1 MAVPYGWHSCATGY
15 GTAMPSVWHCRATG
29 MARLCQP
36 CGKYVRPLFLYMK
49 HPFLLVWLTLIV
61 LCGCTSSGKQKRHV
75 IGLSQCMLDDAW
87 REAMINDMRIEAS
100 NYDDVEIIIKDAQN
114 NNETQIQQIR
124 DLIRQKVDV
133 LIISPYQSEPITAVA
148 EEAYRAGIPTIITD
162 RKVNTDQY
170 TSFVGANNYEIGL
183 AAGNYAAHYLPPNA
197 IILEI
202 WGLTQTSPA
211 QERHKGFVDAL
222 REREDLSFRKIEGQ
236 WLVDTA
242 RMELRR
248 LEHPEQIDFVYA
260 HNDMMAI
267 AAREYFMA
275 WDSIRGRDLRIIG
288 VDAVA
293 GAGLEAVEDGRIN
306 ASFLYPTGGEQVI
319 RTAMRIIQGEPVDKF
334 IPLRTAPVDHQSA
347 RTLLLQADQLQKYKQ
362 RIEAQR
368 SRIDGLSDRFYFLRN
383 SLGVISLL
391 MIGFIALSIY
401 AFYINRKMRQANRK
415 LISLNAE
422 MKEVTAQKLQF
433 FTNVSHEVR
442 TPLTLILAPLDR
454 LIVSLRE
461 SPYASDLGLIQKNA
475 NRLLRVI
482 NQILDFRKVE
492 GKQEKLAVREIDLVP
507 FVGEIKSYFDS
518 MGSVRAISYTF
529 TSSMK
534 QCTLW
539 IDPDLLEKVLVNLLS
554 NAFKFT
560 PEGGSV
566 RIELTEEGDRVFIR
580 VIDTGSGIQ
589 PGNLPH
595 LFDRF
600 YTEDRSMGT
609 GIGLHL
615 VKEYIH
621 MHGGEIHVES
631 EPGQR
636 TTFTVCLRKG
646 KAHFEDSDLMETSVS
661 HQAYEASRLD
671 DSETKEILSKTYPYT
686 ILITEDDDEVRGFL
700 ERELSLHFKIRTAA
714 NGKDALRVLDEEEIS
729 LVVSDVM
736 MPEMNGFELCRTIKS
751 QLPFSHIPV
760 ILLTALT
767 DERQRIFGI
776 TGGADDYIQ
785 KPFHTDYV
793 KIKII
798 HLLQER
804 QKLRERL
811 LEKLRDNKLLLSEPE
826 KVESI
831 DDAFLRKFAEQI
843 EAVYA
848 DPEYNVEKLSETLG
862 LSRGHLHRK
871 IKELTGTAPV
881 EFLRTYRLNKATQ
894 LLRQNA
900 YTVSEVAYRTGFSS
914 PAYFSKC
921 FKAVYGVTPTEY
933 Q

>member
-1 MAVPYGWHSCATGY
+1 
-15 GTAMPSVWHCRATG
+15 
-29 MARLCQP
+29 
-36 CGKYVRPLFLYMK
+36 MK

-61 LCGCTSSGKQKRHV
+61 LCGCTSSGKQKKHV

-87 REAMINDMRIEAS
+87 RQAMINDMRIEAS

-183 AAGNYAAHYLPPNA
+183 AAGNYAANYLPPNA

-242 RMELRR
+242 RMELRK

-275 WDSIRGRDLRIIG
+275 WDSIRGRELRIIG

-306 ASFLYPTGGEQVI
+306 ASFLYPTGEEQVI

-347 RTLLLQADQLQKYKQ
+347 RTLLLQADQLQKYRQ

-454 LIVSLRE
+454 LIISLRE

-518 MGSVRAISYTF
+518 MASVRAIAYTF
-529 TSSMK
+529 TSSIK

-539 IDPDLLEKVLVNLLS
+539 IDPDLLEKVFVNLLS

-566 RIELTEEGDRVFIR
+566 RIELTEEEDRVFIQ

-621 MHGGEIHVES
+621 MHGGEIRVES

-671 DSETKEILSKTYPYT
+671 DSETHKMLSKTYPYT
-686 ILITEDDDEVRGFL
+686 ILITEDDDEVRCFL
-700 ERELSLHFKIRTAA
+700 ERELSPHFKTRTAA
-714 NGKDALRVLDEEEIS
+714 NGKDALRVLEEEEIS

-736 MPEMNGFELCRTIKS
+736 MPEMNGFELCRMIKS

-804 QKLRERL
+804 RKLRERL

-871 IKELTGTAPV
+871 IKELTGTSPV

>member
-1 MAVPYGWHSCATGY
+1 
-15 GTAMPSVWHCRATG
+15 
-29 MARLCQP
+29 
-36 CGKYVRPLFLYMK
+36 MK

-461 SPYASDLGLIQKNA
+461 SPYASDLRLIQKNA

-518 MGSVRAISYTF
+518 MASVRAISYTF
-529 TSSMK
+529 TSSIK

-539 IDPDLLEKVLVNLLS
+539 IDPDLLERVFFNLLS

-566 RIELTEEGDRVFIR
+566 RIELTEEGDRVFIQ

-589 PGNLPH
+589 PANLPH

-621 MHGGEIHVES
+621 MHGGEIRVES

-646 KAHFEDSDLMETSVS
+646 KAHFEDSDLMETPVS

-671 DSETKEILSKTYPYT
+671 DSETKEMLSKTYPYT

-714 NGKDALRVLDEEEIS
+714 NGKDALRVLEEEEIS

-831 DDAFLRKFAEQI
+831 DDTFLRKFAEQI

>member
-1 MAVPYGWHSCATGY
+1 
-15 GTAMPSVWHCRATG
+15 
-29 MARLCQP
+29 
-36 CGKYVRPLFLYMK
+36 MK

-75 IGLSQCMLDDAW
+75 IGVSQCMLDDAW

-242 RMELRR
+242 RMELRK

-334 IPLRTAPVDHQSA
+334 IPLRTAPVDYQSA

-518 MGSVRAISYTF
+518 MASVRAISYTF
-529 TSSMK
+529 TSSIK

-539 IDPDLLEKVLVNLLS
+539 IDPDLLEKVFFNLLS

-566 RIELTEEGDRVFIR
+566 RIELTEEGDRVFIQ
-580 VIDTGSGIQ
+580 VIDTGSGIR
-589 PGNLPH
+589 PANLPH

-621 MHGGEIHVES
+621 MHGGEIRVES

-671 DSETKEILSKTYPYT
+671 DSETKEMLSKTYPYT

-700 ERELSLHFKIRTAA
+700 ERELSLHFKIRTDA
-714 NGKDALRVLDEEEIS
+714 NGKEALRVLEEEEIS

>member
-1 MAVPYGWHSCATGY
+1 
-15 GTAMPSVWHCRATG
+15 
-29 MARLCQP
+29 
-36 CGKYVRPLFLYMK
+36 
-49 HPFLLVWLTLIV
+49 
-61 LCGCTSSGKQKRHV
+61 
-75 IGLSQCMLDDAW
+75 MLDDAW
-87 REAMINDMRIEAS
+87 RQAMINDMRIEAS
-100 NYDDVEIIIKDAQN
+100 NYDDVEIVIKDAQN

-133 LIISPYQSEPITAVA
+133 LIISPYQSEPIAAVA

-183 AAGNYAAHYLPPNA
+183 AAGNYAAHYLPPDA

-242 RMELRR
+242 RMELRK
-248 LEHPEQIDFVYA
+248 LEHPGQIDFVYA

-275 WDSIRGRDLRIIG
+275 WDSVKGRDLRIIG

-306 ASFLYPTGGEQVI
+306 ASFLYPTGGEQVV

-347 RTLLLQADQLQKYKQ
+347 RTLLLQADQLQHYKQ

-368 SRIDGLSDRFYFLRN
+368 SRIDGLSGRFYFLRN

-518 MGSVRAISYTF
+518 MASVRAISYTC
-529 TSSMK
+529 TSSIK

-539 IDPDLLEKVLVNLLS
+539 IDPDLLERVFFNLLS

-566 RIELTEEGDRVFIR
+566 RIELTEEGGRVFIR
-580 VIDTGSGIQ
+580 VIDTGSGIR
-589 PGNLPH
+589 PANLPH

-621 MHGGEIHVES
+621 MHGGEIRVES

-646 KAHFEDSDLMETSVS
+646 KAHFEDSDLMETPVS

-671 DSETKEILSKTYPYT
+671 DSETKEMLSKTYPYT
-686 ILITEDDDEVRGFL
+686 ILITEDDDEVCGFL

-714 NGKDALRVLDEEEIS
+714 NGKDALRVLEEEEIS

-804 QKLRERL
+804 RKLRERL

-881 EFLRTYRLNKATQ
+881 EFLRSYRLNKATQ

>member
-1 MAVPYGWHSCATGY
+1 
-15 GTAMPSVWHCRATG
+15 
-29 MARLCQP
+29 
-36 CGKYVRPLFLYMK
+36 MK

-61 LCGCTSSGKQKRHV
+61 LCGCTSSGKQKKHV

-87 REAMINDMRIEAS
+87 RQAMINDMRIEAS

-183 AAGNYAAHYLPPNA
+183 AAGNYAANYLPPNA

-242 RMELRR
+242 RMELQK

-275 WDSIRGRDLRIIG
+275 WDSIRGRELRIIG

-347 RTLLLQADQLQKYKQ
+347 RTLLLQADQLQKYRQ

-454 LIVSLRE
+454 LIISLRE

-518 MGSVRAISYTF
+518 MASVRAIAYTF
-529 TSSMK
+529 TSSIK

-539 IDPDLLEKVLVNLLS
+539 IDPDLLEKVFVNLLS

-566 RIELTEEGDRVFIR
+566 RIELTEEEDRVFIQ

-600 YTEDRSMGT
+600 YTEDRSMGP

-621 MHGGEIHVES
+621 MHGGEIRVES

-671 DSETKEILSKTYPYT
+671 DSETHKMLSKTYPYT
-686 ILITEDDDEVRGFL
+686 ILITEDDDEVRCFL
-700 ERELSLHFKIRTAA
+700 ERELSPHFKTRTAA
-714 NGKDALRVLDEEEIS
+714 NGKDALRVLEEEEIS

-736 MPEMNGFELCRTIKS
+736 MPEMNGFELCRMIKS

>member
-1 MAVPYGWHSCATGY
+1 
-15 GTAMPSVWHCRATG
+15 
-29 MARLCQP
+29 
-36 CGKYVRPLFLYMK
+36 MK

-242 RMELRR
+242 RMELRK

-293 GAGLEAVEDGRIN
+293 GAGLEAVEDRRIN

-442 TPLTLILAPLDR
+442 TPLSLILAPLDR

-461 SPYASDLGLIQKNA
+461 SPYASDLRLIQKNA

-518 MGSVRAISYTF
+518 MASVRAISYTF
-529 TSSMK
+529 TSSIK

-539 IDPDLLEKVLVNLLS
+539 IDPDLLEGGFFNLLS

-566 RIELTEEGDRVFIR
+566 RIELTEEGDRVFIQ
-580 VIDTGSGIQ
+580 VIDTGSGIR
-589 PGNLPH
+589 PANLPH

-686 ILITEDDDEVRGFL
+686 ILITEDDDEVRCFL

-714 NGKDALRVLDEEEIS
+714 NGKDALRVLEEEEIS

>member
-1 MAVPYGWHSCATGY
+1 
-15 GTAMPSVWHCRATG
+15 
-29 MARLCQP
+29 
-36 CGKYVRPLFLYMK
+36 MK

-242 RMELRR
+242 RMELRK

-334 IPLRTAPVDHQSA
+334 IPLRTAPVDYQSA

-518 MGSVRAISYTF
+518 MASVRAISYTF
-529 TSSMK
+529 TSSIK

-539 IDPDLLEKVLVNLLS
+539 IDPDLLEKVFFNLLS

-589 PGNLPH
+589 PANLPH

-621 MHGGEIHVES
+621 MHGGEIRVES

-671 DSETKEILSKTYPYT
+671 DSETKEMLSKTYPYT

-714 NGKDALRVLDEEEIS
+714 NGKEALRVLEEEEIS

>member
-1 MAVPYGWHSCATGY
+1 
-15 GTAMPSVWHCRATG
+15 MPSVWHCRATG

-100 NYDDVEIIIKDAQN
+100 NYDDMEIIIKDAQN

-242 RMELRR
+242 RMELRK

-442 TPLTLILAPLDR
+442 TPLSLILAPLDR

-461 SPYASDLGLIQKNA
+461 SPYASDLRLIQKNA

-518 MGSVRAISYTF
+518 MASVRAISYTF
-529 TSSMK
+529 TSSIK

-539 IDPDLLEKVLVNLLS
+539 IDPDLLERVFFNLLS

-566 RIELTEEGDRVFIR
+566 RIELTEEGDRVFIQ
-580 VIDTGSGIQ
+580 VIDTGSGIR
-589 PGNLPH
+589 PANLPH

-714 NGKDALRVLDEEEIS
+714 NGKDALRVLEEEEIS

-751 QLPFSHIPV
+751 QLLFSHIPV

>member
-1 MAVPYGWHSCATGY
+1 MALRKPISYQWRLFIPLVAMLWFIIIALALFQYEREKTYRTQRVNDELRLINSRIIASYDQDIDLAPFMNFIAKYYENSVLNGIRVSIYDERGELLYCVGTPIPRYTSENLPPELADATEKGAGTAFRRSDENDKDNPYYYFGARTSSDGKIYVH
-15 GTAMPSVWHCRATG
+15 TAMPYTLSLTQS
-29 MARLCQP
+29 MAVDESL
-36 CGKYVRPLFLYMK
+36 
-49 HPFLLVWLTLIV
+49 W
-61 LCGCTSSGKQKRHV
+61 
-75 IGLSQCMLDDAW
+75 
-87 REAMINDMRIEAS
+87 
-100 NYDDVEIIIKDAQN
+100 IIIIA
-114 NNETQIQQIR
+114 
-124 DLIRQKVDV
+124 
-133 LIISPYQSEPITAVA
+133 
-148 EEAYRAGIPTIITD
+148 
-162 RKVNTDQY
+162 
-170 TSFVGANNYEIGL
+170 L
-183 AAGNYAAHYLPPNA
+183 AAIVSVIAYFTTRYLGKN
-197 IILEI
+197 
-202 WGLTQTSPA
+202 
-211 QERHKGFVDAL
+211 
-222 REREDLSFRKIEGQ
+222 
-236 WLVDTA
+236 
-242 RMELRR
+242 
-248 LEHPEQIDFVYA
+248 
-260 HNDMMAI
+260 
-267 AAREYFMA
+267 
-275 WDSIRGRDLRIIG
+275 
-288 VDAVA
+288 
-293 GAGLEAVEDGRIN
+293 
-306 ASFLYPTGGEQVI
+306 
-319 RTAMRIIQGEPVDKF
+319 
-334 IPLRTAPVDHQSA
+334 
-347 RTLLLQADQLQKYKQ
+347 
-362 RIEAQR
+362 
-368 SRIDGLSDRFYFLRN
+368 
-383 SLGVISLL
+383 ISLL
-391 MIGFIALSIY
+391 HDF
-401 AFYINRKMRQANRK
+401 ANRAASDK
-415 LISLNAE
+415 DFNIDDDFPHDELGDISRQIISLYREKMEANERSEREHRIAIKATEEKISVTKQLTNNINHELKTPVGVIKGYLDTIADHPE
-422 MKEVTAQKLQF
+422 MDEASRTRFIGKAQE
-433 FTNVSHEVR
+433 HME
-442 TPLTLILAPLDR
+442 R
-454 LIVSLRE
+454 LCNMLN
-461 SPYASDLGLIQKNA
+461 DLSTIT
-475 NRLLRVI
+475 RL
-482 NQILDFRKVE
+482 E
-492 GKQEKLAVREIDLVP
+492 
-507 FVGEIKSYFDS
+507 
-518 MGSVRAISYTF
+518 
-529 TSSMK
+529 
-534 QCTLW
+534 
-539 IDPDLLEKVLVNLLS
+539 
-554 NAFKFT
+554 
-560 PEGGSV
+560 EGGSGV
-566 RIELTEEGDRVFIR
+566 MRERVDFHELVFNVAAELKNINLTNGIKFTFDIPLDCYVVGNYNLLYGMLINLIRNADFHSHGTDCGIKIVKQNSREYVFSFYDNGNGVEEEH
-580 VIDTGSGIQ
+580 
-589 PGNLPH
+589 LPH

-621 MHGGEIHVES
+621 MHGGEIRVES

-686 ILITEDDDEVRGFL
+686 ILITEDDDEVRCFL

-714 NGKDALRVLDEEEIS
+714 NGKDALRVLEEEEIS

-831 DDAFLRKFAEQI
+831 DDTFLRKFAEQI

>member
-1 MAVPYGWHSCATGY
+1 
-15 GTAMPSVWHCRATG
+15 
-29 MARLCQP
+29 
-36 CGKYVRPLFLYMK
+36 MK

-61 LCGCTSSGKQKRHV
+61 LCGYTSSGKQKKHV

-87 REAMINDMRIEAS
+87 RQAMINDMRIEAS

-183 AAGNYAAHYLPPNA
+183 AAGNYAANYLPPNA

-242 RMELRR
+242 RMELRK

-275 WDSIRGRDLRIIG
+275 WDSIRGRELRIIG

-347 RTLLLQADQLQKYKQ
+347 RTLLLQADQLQKYRQ

-454 LIVSLRE
+454 LIISLRE

-518 MGSVRAISYTF
+518 MASVRAIAYTF
-529 TSSMK
+529 TSSIK

-539 IDPDLLEKVLVNLLS
+539 IDPDLLEKVFVNLLS

-566 RIELTEEGDRVFIR
+566 RIELTEEEDRVFIQ

-621 MHGGEIHVES
+621 MHGGEIRVES

-671 DSETKEILSKTYPYT
+671 DSETHKMLSKTYPYT
-686 ILITEDDDEVRGFL
+686 ILITEDDDEVRCFL
-700 ERELSLHFKIRTAA
+700 ERELSPHFKTRTAA
-714 NGKDALRVLDEEEIS
+714 NGKDALRVLEEEEIS

-736 MPEMNGFELCRTIKS
+736 MPEMNGFELCRMIKS

>member
-1 MAVPYGWHSCATGY
+1 
-15 GTAMPSVWHCRATG
+15 
-29 MARLCQP
+29 
-36 CGKYVRPLFLYMK
+36 MK

-242 RMELRR
+242 RMELRK

-461 SPYASDLGLIQKNA
+461 SPYASDLRLIQKNA

-518 MGSVRAISYTF
+518 MASVRAISYTF
-529 TSSMK
+529 TSSIK

-539 IDPDLLEKVLVNLLS
+539 IDPDLLERVFFNLLS

-566 RIELTEEGDRVFIR
+566 RIELTEEGDRVFIQ

-589 PGNLPH
+589 PANLPH

-621 MHGGEIHVES
+621 MHGGEIRVES

-714 NGKDALRVLDEEEIS
+714 NGKDALRVLEEEEIS

>member
-1 MAVPYGWHSCATGY
+1 
-15 GTAMPSVWHCRATG
+15 MPSVWHCRATG

-49 HPFLLVWLTLIV
+49 HHFFLVWLTLIV

-242 RMELRR
+242 RMELRK

-293 GAGLEAVEDGRIN
+293 GAGLEAVEDRRIN

-442 TPLTLILAPLDR
+442 TPLSLILAPLDR

-461 SPYASDLGLIQKNA
+461 SPYASDLRLIQKNA

-518 MGSVRAISYTF
+518 MASVRAISYTF
-529 TSSMK
+529 TSSIK

-539 IDPDLLEKVLVNLLS
+539 IDPDLLERVFFNLLS

-566 RIELTEEGDRVFIR
+566 RIELTEEGDRVFIQ
-580 VIDTGSGIQ
+580 VIDTGSGIR
-589 PGNLPH
+589 PANLPH

-686 ILITEDDDEVRGFL
+686 ILITEDDDEVRCFL

-714 NGKDALRVLDEEEIS
+714 NGKDALRVLEEEEIS

>member
-1 MAVPYGWHSCATGY
+1 
-15 GTAMPSVWHCRATG
+15 
-29 MARLCQP
+29 
-36 CGKYVRPLFLYMK
+36 MK

-242 RMELRR
+242 RMELRK

-288 VDAVA
+288 MDAVA
-293 GAGLEAVEDGRIN
+293 GAGLEAVEDRRIN

-492 GKQEKLAVREIDLVP
+492 GKQEKLAVREIDLVL

-518 MGSVRAISYTF
+518 MASVRAISYTF
-529 TSSMK
+529 TSSIK

-539 IDPDLLEKVLVNLLS
+539 IDPDLLERVFFNLLS

-566 RIELTEEGDRVFIR
+566 RIELTEEGDRVFIQ
-580 VIDTGSGIQ
+580 VIDTGSGIR
-589 PGNLPH
+589 PANLPH

-686 ILITEDDDEVRGFL
+686 ILITEDDDEVRCFL

-714 NGKDALRVLDEEEIS
+714 NGKDALRVLEEEEIS

>member
-1 MAVPYGWHSCATGY
+1 
-15 GTAMPSVWHCRATG
+15 
-29 MARLCQP
+29 
-36 CGKYVRPLFLYMK
+36 MK

-242 RMELRR
+242 RMELRK

-267 AAREYFMA
+267 AAREYFIA

-518 MGSVRAISYTF
+518 MASVRAISYTF
-529 TSSMK
+529 TSSIK

-539 IDPDLLEKVLVNLLS
+539 IDPDLLEKVFFNLLS

-560 PEGGSV
+560 PGGGSV
-566 RIELTEEGDRVFIR
+566 RIELTEEGGRVFIR
-580 VIDTGSGIQ
+580 VIDTGSGIR
-589 PGNLPH
+589 PANLPH

-615 VKEYIH
+615 VKEYID
-621 MHGGEIHVES
+621 MHGGETRVES

-646 KAHFEDSDLMETSVS
+646 KAHFEDSDLMETPVS

-671 DSETKEILSKTYPYT
+671 DSETKEMLSKAYPYT

-700 ERELSLHFKIRTAA
+700 ERELSLHFKIRTVA
-714 NGKDALRVLDEEEIS
+714 NGKDALRVLEEEEIS

-751 QLPFSHIPV
+751 QLPFSHISV

-831 DDAFLRKFAEQI
+831 DDTFLRKFAEQI

>member
-1 MAVPYGWHSCATGY
+1 
-15 GTAMPSVWHCRATG
+15 
-29 MARLCQP
+29 
-36 CGKYVRPLFLYMK
+36 MK

-61 LCGCTSSGKQKRHV
+61 LCGCTSSGKQKKHV

-87 REAMINDMRIEAS
+87 RQAMINDMRIEAS

-242 RMELRR
+242 RMELRK

-267 AAREYFMA
+267 AAREYFIA

-518 MGSVRAISYTF
+518 MASVRVISYTF
-529 TSSMK
+529 TSSIK

-539 IDPDLLEKVLVNLLS
+539 IDPDLLERVFFNLLS

-566 RIELTEEGDRVFIR
+566 RIELTEEGDRVFIQ

-589 PGNLPH
+589 PANLPH

-621 MHGGEIHVES
+621 MHGGEIRVES

-671 DSETKEILSKTYPYT
+671 DSETKEMLSKTYPYT
-686 ILITEDDDEVRGFL
+686 ILITEDDDEVRCFL

-714 NGKDALRVLDEEEIS
+714 NGKDALRVLEEEEIS

>member
-1 MAVPYGWHSCATGY
+1 
-15 GTAMPSVWHCRATG
+15 
-29 MARLCQP
+29 
-36 CGKYVRPLFLYMK
+36 MK

-87 REAMINDMRIEAS
+87 REALINDMRIEAS

-242 RMELRR
+242 RMELRK

-518 MGSVRAISYTF
+518 MASVRAIAYTF
-529 TSSMK
+529 TSSIK

-539 IDPDLLEKVLVNLLS
+539 IDPDLLEKVFVNLLS

-566 RIELTEEGDRVFIR
+566 RIELTEEEDRVFIQ

-621 MHGGEIHVES
+621 MHGGEIRVES

-686 ILITEDDDEVRGFL
+686 ILITEDDDEVRCFL

-714 NGKDALRVLDEEEIS
+714 NGKDALRVLEEEEIS

-831 DDAFLRKFAEQI
+831 DDTFLRKFAEQI

>member
-1 MAVPYGWHSCATGY
+1 
-15 GTAMPSVWHCRATG
+15 
-29 MARLCQP
+29 
-36 CGKYVRPLFLYMK
+36 MK
-49 HPFLLVWLTLIV
+49 QPFLLVWLTLIV

-242 RMELRR
+242 RMELRK

-518 MGSVRAISYTF
+518 MASVRAISYTF
-529 TSSMK
+529 TSSIK

-539 IDPDLLEKVLVNLLS
+539 IDPDLLEKVFFNLLS

-566 RIELTEEGDRVFIR
+566 RIELTEEGGRVFIR
-580 VIDTGSGIQ
+580 VIDTGSGIR
-589 PGNLPH
+589 PANLPH

-615 VKEYIH
+615 VKEYID
-621 MHGGEIHVES
+621 MHGGETRVES

-646 KAHFEDSDLMETSVS
+646 KAHFEDSDLMETPVS

-671 DSETKEILSKTYPYT
+671 DSETKEMLSKTYPYT

-700 ERELSLHFKIRTAA
+700 ERELSLHFKIRTVA
-714 NGKDALRVLDEEEIS
+714 NGKDALRVLEEEEIS

-751 QLPFSHIPV
+751 QLPFSHISV

-831 DDAFLRKFAEQI
+831 DDTFLRKFAEQI

>member
-1 MAVPYGWHSCATGY
+1 MTWQCHPYGTVVPQAWQGC
-15 GTAMPSVWHCRATG
+15 ATG

-242 RMELRR
+242 RMELRK

-267 AAREYFMA
+267 AAREYFIA

-518 MGSVRAISYTF
+518 MASVRAISYTF
-529 TSSMK
+529 TSSIK

-539 IDPDLLEKVLVNLLS
+539 IDPDLLEKVFFNLLS

-560 PEGGSV
+560 PGGGSV
-566 RIELTEEGDRVFIR
+566 RIELTEEGGRVFIR
-580 VIDTGSGIQ
+580 VIDTGSGIR
-589 PGNLPH
+589 PANLPH

-615 VKEYIH
+615 VKEYID
-621 MHGGEIHVES
+621 MHGGETRVES

-646 KAHFEDSDLMETSVS
+646 KAHFEDSDLMETPVS

-671 DSETKEILSKTYPYT
+671 DSETKEMLSKTYPYT

-700 ERELSLHFKIRTAA
+700 ERELSLHFKIRTVA
-714 NGKDALRVLDEEEIS
+714 NGKDALRVLEEEEIS

-831 DDAFLRKFAEQI
+831 DDTFLRKFAEQI

>member
-1 MAVPYGWHSCATGY
+1 MAVP
-15 GTAMPSVWHCRATG
+15 SVWYCRATG

-100 NYDDVEIIIKDAQN
+100 NYDDMEIIIKDAQN

-183 AAGNYAAHYLPPNA
+183 AAGNYAANYLPPNA

-242 RMELRR
+242 RMELRK

-518 MGSVRAISYTF
+518 MASVRAIAYTF
-529 TSSMK
+529 TSSIK

-539 IDPDLLEKVLVNLLS
+539 IDPDLLEKVFVNLLS

-566 RIELTEEGDRVFIR
+566 RIELTEEEDRVFIQ

-621 MHGGEIHVES
+621 MHGGEIRVES

-686 ILITEDDDEVRGFL
+686 ILITEDDDEVRCFL
-700 ERELSLHFKIRTAA
+700 ERELSPHFKTRTAA
-714 NGKDALRVLDEEEIS
+714 NGKDALRVLEEEEIS

-736 MPEMNGFELCRTIKS
+736 MPEMNGFELCRMIKS

>member
-1 MAVPYGWHSCATGY
+1 MAVP
-15 GTAMPSVWHCRATG
+15 SVWYCRATG

-87 REAMINDMRIEAS
+87 RQAMINDMRIEAS

-183 AAGNYAAHYLPPNA
+183 AAGNYAANYLPPNA

-242 RMELRR
+242 RMELRK

-275 WDSIRGRDLRIIG
+275 WDSIRGRELRIIG

-347 RTLLLQADQLQKYKQ
+347 RTLLLQADQLQKYRQ

-454 LIVSLRE
+454 LIISLRE

-518 MGSVRAISYTF
+518 MASVRAIAYTF
-529 TSSMK
+529 TSSIK

-539 IDPDLLEKVLVNLLS
+539 IDPDLLEKVFVNLLS

-566 RIELTEEGDRVFIR
+566 RIELTEEEDRVFIQ

-621 MHGGEIHVES
+621 MHGGEIRVES

-671 DSETKEILSKTYPYT
+671 DSETHKMLSKTYPYT
-686 ILITEDDDEVRGFL
+686 ILITEDDDEVRCFL
-700 ERELSLHFKIRTAA
+700 ERELSPHFKTRTAA
-714 NGKDALRVLDEEEIS
+714 NGKDALRVLEEEEIS

-736 MPEMNGFELCRTIKS
+736 MPEMNGFELCRMIKS

-804 QKLRERL
+804 RKLRERL

>member
-1 MAVPYGWHSCATGY
+1 
-15 GTAMPSVWHCRATG
+15 
-29 MARLCQP
+29 
-36 CGKYVRPLFLYMK
+36 MK

-87 REAMINDMRIEAS
+87 RQAMINDMRIEAS

-183 AAGNYAAHYLPPNA
+183 AAGNYAANYLPPNA

-242 RMELRR
+242 RMELRK

-275 WDSIRGRDLRIIG
+275 WDSIRGRELRIIG

-454 LIVSLRE
+454 LIISLRE

-518 MGSVRAISYTF
+518 MASVRAIAYTF
-529 TSSMK
+529 TSSIK

-539 IDPDLLEKVLVNLLS
+539 IDPDLLEKVFVNLLS

-566 RIELTEEGDRVFIR
+566 RIELTEEEDRVFIQ

-621 MHGGEIHVES
+621 MHGGEIRVES

-671 DSETKEILSKTYPYT
+671 DSETHKMLSKTYPYT
-686 ILITEDDDEVRGFL
+686 ILITEDDDEVRCFL
-700 ERELSLHFKIRTAA
+700 ERELSPHFKTRTAA
-714 NGKDALRVLDEEEIS
+714 NGKDALRVLEEEEIS

-736 MPEMNGFELCRTIKS
+736 MPEMNGFELCRMIKS

>member
-1 MAVPYGWHSCATGY
+1 
-15 GTAMPSVWHCRATG
+15 
-29 MARLCQP
+29 
-36 CGKYVRPLFLYMK
+36 MK

-242 RMELRR
+242 RMELRK

-368 SRIDGLSDRFYFLRN
+368 SRIDGLSDWFYFLRN

-518 MGSVRAISYTF
+518 MASVRAISYTF
-529 TSSMK
+529 TSSIK

-539 IDPDLLEKVLVNLLS
+539 IDPDLLEKVFFNLLS

-566 RIELTEEGDRVFIR
+566 RIELTEEGGRVFIR
-580 VIDTGSGIQ
+580 VIDTGSGIR
-589 PGNLPH
+589 PANLPH

-615 VKEYIH
+615 VKEYID
-621 MHGGEIHVES
+621 MHGGETRVES

-646 KAHFEDSDLMETSVS
+646 KAHFEDSDLMETPVS

-671 DSETKEILSKTYPYT
+671 DSETKEMLSKTYPYT

-700 ERELSLHFKIRTAA
+700 ERELSLHFKIRTVA
-714 NGKDALRVLDEEEIS
+714 NGKDALRVLEEEEIS

-751 QLPFSHIPV
+751 QLPFSHISV

-831 DDAFLRKFAEQI
+831 DDTFLRKFAEQI

>member
-1 MAVPYGWHSCATGY
+1 
-15 GTAMPSVWHCRATG
+15 
-29 MARLCQP
+29 
-36 CGKYVRPLFLYMK
+36 MK

-100 NYDDVEIIIKDAQN
+100 NYDDVEIVIKDAQN

-133 LIISPYQSEPITAVA
+133 LVISPYQSEPIAAVA

-183 AAGNYAAHYLPPNA
+183 AAGNYAAHYLPPDA

-242 RMELRR
+242 RMELRK
-248 LEHPEQIDFVYA
+248 LEHPGQIDFVYA

-368 SRIDGLSDRFYFLRN
+368 SRIDGLSGRFYFLRN

-518 MGSVRAISYTF
+518 MASVRAISYTI

-566 RIELTEEGDRVFIR
+566 RIELTEEGGRVFIR
-580 VIDTGSGIQ
+580 VIDTGSGIR
-589 PGNLPH
+589 PANLPH

-615 VKEYIH
+615 VKEYID
-621 MHGGEIHVES
+621 MHGGEIRVES

-646 KAHFEDSDLMETSVS
+646 KAHFEDSDLMETPVS
-661 HQAYEASRLD
+661 YQAYEASRLD

-714 NGKDALRVLDEEEIS
+714 NGKDALRVLEEEEIS

-831 DDAFLRKFAEQI
+831 DDTFLRKFAEQI

>member
-1 MAVPYGWHSCATGY
+1 
-15 GTAMPSVWHCRATG
+15 
-29 MARLCQP
+29 
-36 CGKYVRPLFLYMK
+36 MK

-242 RMELRR
+242 RMELRK

-293 GAGLEAVEDGRIN
+293 GAGLEAVEDRRIN

-442 TPLTLILAPLDR
+442 TPLSLILAPLDR

-461 SPYASDLGLIQKNA
+461 SPYASDLRLIQKNA

-518 MGSVRAISYTF
+518 MASVRAISYTF
-529 TSSMK
+529 TSSIK

-539 IDPDLLEKVLVNLLS
+539 IDPDLLERVFFNLLS

-566 RIELTEEGDRVFIR
+566 RIELTEEGDRVFIQ
-580 VIDTGSGIQ
+580 VIDTGSGIR
-589 PGNLPH
+589 PANLPH

-686 ILITEDDDEVRGFL
+686 ILITEDDDEVRCFL

-714 NGKDALRVLDEEEIS
+714 NGKDALRVLEEEEIS

-736 MPEMNGFELCRTIKS
+736 MPEM
-751 QLPFSHIPV
+751 
-760 ILLTALT
+760 LLTALT

>member
-1 MAVPYGWHSCATGY
+1 
-15 GTAMPSVWHCRATG
+15 
-29 MARLCQP
+29 
-36 CGKYVRPLFLYMK
+36 
-49 HPFLLVWLTLIV
+49 
-61 LCGCTSSGKQKRHV
+61 
-75 IGLSQCMLDDAW
+75 MLDDAW

-242 RMELRR
+242 RMELRK

-267 AAREYFMA
+267 AAREYFIA

-518 MGSVRAISYTF
+518 MASVRAISYTF
-529 TSSMK
+529 TSSIK

-539 IDPDLLEKVLVNLLS
+539 IDPDLLEKVFFNLLS

-560 PEGGSV
+560 PGGGSV
-566 RIELTEEGDRVFIR
+566 RIELTEEGGRVFIR
-580 VIDTGSGIQ
+580 VIDTGSGIR
-589 PGNLPH
+589 PANLPH

-615 VKEYIH
+615 VKEYID
-621 MHGGEIHVES
+621 MHGGETRVES

-646 KAHFEDSDLMETSVS
+646 KAHFEDSDLMETPVS

-671 DSETKEILSKTYPYT
+671 DSETKEMLSKTYPYT

-700 ERELSLHFKIRTAA
+700 ERELSLHFKIRTVA
-714 NGKDALRVLDEEEIS
+714 NGKDALRVLEEEEIS

-831 DDAFLRKFAEQI
+831 DDTFLRKFAEQI

>member
-1 MAVPYGWHSCATGY
+1 
-15 GTAMPSVWHCRATG
+15 
-29 MARLCQP
+29 
-36 CGKYVRPLFLYMK
+36 MK

-242 RMELRR
+242 RMELRK

-293 GAGLEAVEDGRIN
+293 GAGLEAVEDRRIN

-442 TPLTLILAPLDR
+442 TPLSLILAPLDR

-461 SPYASDLGLIQKNA
+461 SPYASDLRLIQKNA

-518 MGSVRAISYTF
+518 MASVRAISYTF
-529 TSSMK
+529 TSSIK

-539 IDPDLLEKVLVNLLS
+539 IDPDLLERVFFNLLS

-566 RIELTEEGDRVFIR
+566 RIELTEEGDRVFIQ
-580 VIDTGSGIQ
+580 VIDTGSGIR
-589 PGNLPH
+589 PANLPH

-686 ILITEDDDEVRGFL
+686 ILITEDDDEVRCFL

-714 NGKDALRVLDEEEIS
+714 NGKDALRVLEEEEIS

-921 FKAVYGVTPTEY
+921 FKAVYGVTLTEY

>member
-1 MAVPYGWHSCATGY
+1 
-15 GTAMPSVWHCRATG
+15 
-29 MARLCQP
+29 
-36 CGKYVRPLFLYMK
+36 MK

-61 LCGCTSSGKQKRHV
+61 LCGCTSSGKQKKHV

-87 REAMINDMRIEAS
+87 RQAMINDMRIEAS

-183 AAGNYAAHYLPPNA
+183 AAGNYAANYLPPNA

-242 RMELRR
+242 RMELQK

-275 WDSIRGRDLRIIG
+275 WDSIRGRELRIIG

-347 RTLLLQADQLQKYKQ
+347 RTLLLQADQLQKYRQ

-454 LIVSLRE
+454 LIISLRE

-518 MGSVRAISYTF
+518 MASVRAIAYTF
-529 TSSMK
+529 TSSIK

-539 IDPDLLEKVLVNLLS
+539 IDPDLLEKVFVNLLS

-566 RIELTEEGDRVFIR
+566 RIELTEEEDRVFIQ

-621 MHGGEIHVES
+621 MHGGEIRVES

-646 KAHFEDSDLMETSVS
+646 KAHFEDSDLMETPVS

-671 DSETKEILSKTYPYT
+671 DSETHKMLSKTYPYT
-686 ILITEDDDEVRGFL
+686 ILITEDDDEVRCFL
-700 ERELSLHFKIRTAA
+700 ERELSPHFKTRTAA
-714 NGKDALRVLDEEEIS
+714 NGKDALRVLEEEEIS

-736 MPEMNGFELCRTIKS
+736 MPEMNGFELCRMIKS

>member
-1 MAVPYGWHSCATGY
+1 
-15 GTAMPSVWHCRATG
+15 
-29 MARLCQP
+29 
-36 CGKYVRPLFLYMK
+36 MK

-242 RMELRR
+242 RMELRK

-518 MGSVRAISYTF
+518 MASVRAISYTF
-529 TSSMK
+529 TSSIK

-539 IDPDLLEKVLVNLLS
+539 IDPDLLEKVFFNLLS

-566 RIELTEEGDRVFIR
+566 RIELTEEGDRVFIQ
-580 VIDTGSGIQ
+580 VIDTGSGIR
-589 PGNLPH
+589 PANLPH

-646 KAHFEDSDLMETSVS
+646 KAHFEDSDLMETPVS

-671 DSETKEILSKTYPYT
+671 DSETKEMLSKTYPYT

-700 ERELSLHFKIRTAA
+700 ERELSLHFKIRTVA
-714 NGKDALRVLDEEEIS
+714 NGKDALRVLEEEEIS

-751 QLPFSHIPV
+751 QLPFSHISV

-831 DDAFLRKFAEQI
+831 DDTFLRKFAEQI

>member
-1 MAVPYGWHSCATGY
+1 
-15 GTAMPSVWHCRATG
+15 
-29 MARLCQP
+29 
-36 CGKYVRPLFLYMK
+36 
-49 HPFLLVWLTLIV
+49 
-61 LCGCTSSGKQKRHV
+61 
-75 IGLSQCMLDDAW
+75 MLDDAW

-100 NYDDVEIIIKDAQN
+100 NYDDMEIIIKDAQN

-183 AAGNYAAHYLPPNA
+183 AAGNYAANYLPPNA

-242 RMELRR
+242 RMELRK

-319 RTAMRIIQGEPVDKF
+319 PTAMRIIQGEPVDKF

-566 RIELTEEGDRVFIR
+566 RIELTEEEDRVFIR

-609 GIGLHL
+609 GIGLQL

-621 MHGGEIHVES
+621 MHGGEIHVKS

-714 NGKDALRVLDEEEIS
+714 NGKDALRVLEEEEIS

-736 MPEMNGFELCRTIKS
+736 MPEMTGFELCRTIKS
-751 QLPFSHIPV
+751 QLLFSHIPV

>member
-1 MAVPYGWHSCATGY
+1 
-15 GTAMPSVWHCRATG
+15 
-29 MARLCQP
+29 
-36 CGKYVRPLFLYMK
+36 
-49 HPFLLVWLTLIV
+49 
-61 LCGCTSSGKQKRHV
+61 
-75 IGLSQCMLDDAW
+75 MLDDAW
-87 REAMINDMRIEAS
+87 RQAMINDMRIEAS

-242 RMELRR
+242 RMELRK

-275 WDSIRGRDLRIIG
+275 WDSIRGRELRIIG

-347 RTLLLQADQLQKYKQ
+347 RTLLLQADQLQKYRQ

-454 LIVSLRE
+454 LIISLRE

-518 MGSVRAISYTF
+518 MASVRAIAYTF
-529 TSSMK
+529 TSSIK

-539 IDPDLLEKVLVNLLS
+539 IDPDLLEKVFVNLLS

-566 RIELTEEGDRVFIR
+566 RIELTEEEDRVFIQ

-621 MHGGEIHVES
+621 MHGGEIRVES

-671 DSETKEILSKTYPYT
+671 DSETHKMLSKTYPYT
-686 ILITEDDDEVRGFL
+686 ILITEDDDEVRCFL
-700 ERELSLHFKIRTAA
+700 ERELSPHFKTRTAA
-714 NGKDALRVLDEEEIS
+714 NGKDALRVLEEEEIS

-736 MPEMNGFELCRTIKS
+736 MPEMNGFELCRMIKS

-804 QKLRERL
+804 RKLRERL

-871 IKELTGTAPV
+871 IKELTGTSPV

>member
-1 MAVPYGWHSCATGY
+1 
-15 GTAMPSVWHCRATG
+15 
-29 MARLCQP
+29 
-36 CGKYVRPLFLYMK
+36 MK

-61 LCGCTSSGKQKRHV
+61 LCGCTSSGKQKKHV

-87 REAMINDMRIEAS
+87 RQAMINDMRIEAS

-183 AAGNYAAHYLPPNA
+183 AAGNYAANYLPPNA

-242 RMELRR
+242 RMELRK

-275 WDSIRGRDLRIIG
+275 WDSIRGRELRIIG

-347 RTLLLQADQLQKYKQ
+347 RTLLLQADQLQKYRQ

-401 AFYINRKMRQANRK
+401 AFYINWKMRQANRK

-454 LIVSLRE
+454 LIISLRE

-518 MGSVRAISYTF
+518 MASVRAIAYTF
-529 TSSMK
+529 TSSIK

-539 IDPDLLEKVLVNLLS
+539 IDPDLLEKVFVNLLS

-566 RIELTEEGDRVFIR
+566 RIELTEEEDRVFIQ

-621 MHGGEIHVES
+621 MHGGEIRVES

-671 DSETKEILSKTYPYT
+671 DSETHKMLSKTYPYT
-686 ILITEDDDEVRGFL
+686 ILITEDDDEVRCFL
-700 ERELSLHFKIRTAA
+700 ERELSPHFKTRTAA
-714 NGKDALRVLDEEEIS
+714 NGKDALRVLEEEEIS

-736 MPEMNGFELCRTIKS
+736 MPEMNGFELCRMIKS

>member
-1 MAVPYGWHSCATGY
+1 
-15 GTAMPSVWHCRATG
+15 
-29 MARLCQP
+29 
-36 CGKYVRPLFLYMK
+36 MK

-183 AAGNYAAHYLPPNA
+183 AAGNYAANYLPPNA

-242 RMELRR
+242 RMELRK

-518 MGSVRAISYTF
+518 MASVRAIAYTF
-529 TSSMK
+529 TSSIK

-539 IDPDLLEKVLVNLLS
+539 IDPDLLEKVFVNLLS

-566 RIELTEEGDRVFIR
+566 RIELTEEGDRVFIQ

-589 PGNLPH
+589 PANLPH

-621 MHGGEIHVES
+621 MHGGEIRVES

-714 NGKDALRVLDEEEIS
+714 NGKDALRVLEEEEIS

-826 KVESI
+826 KVESV

>member
-1 MAVPYGWHSCATGY
+1 
-15 GTAMPSVWHCRATG
+15 
-29 MARLCQP
+29 
-36 CGKYVRPLFLYMK
+36 MK

-242 RMELRR
+242 RMELRK

-461 SPYASDLGLIQKNA
+461 SPYASDLRLIQKNA

-518 MGSVRAISYTF
+518 MASVRTISYTF
-529 TSSMK
+529 TSSIK

-539 IDPDLLEKVLVNLLS
+539 IDPDLLEKVFVNLLS

-566 RIELTEEGDRVFIR
+566 RIELTEEEDRVFIR

-615 VKEYIH
+615 VKEYLQ
-621 MHGGEIHVES
+621 MHGGEIRVES

-671 DSETKEILSKTYPYT
+671 DSETKAILSKAYPYT

-714 NGKDALRVLDEEEIS
+714 NGKDALRVLEEEEIS

-751 QLPFSHIPV
+751 QLLFSHIPV

>member
-1 MAVPYGWHSCATGY
+1 
-15 GTAMPSVWHCRATG
+15 

-61 LCGCTSSGKQKRHV
+61 LCGCTSSGKQKKHV

-87 REAMINDMRIEAS
+87 RQAMINDMRIEAS

-183 AAGNYAAHYLPPNA
+183 AAGNYAANYLPPNA

-242 RMELRR
+242 RMELQK

-275 WDSIRGRDLRIIG
+275 WDSIRGRELRIIG

-347 RTLLLQADQLQKYKQ
+347 RTLLLQADQLQKYRQ

-454 LIVSLRE
+454 LIISLRE

-518 MGSVRAISYTF
+518 MASVRAIAYTF
-529 TSSMK
+529 TSSIK

-539 IDPDLLEKVLVNLLS
+539 IDSDLLEKVFVNLLS

-566 RIELTEEGDRVFIR
+566 RIELTEEEDRVFIQ

-671 DSETKEILSKTYPYT
+671 DSETHKMLSKTYPYT
-686 ILITEDDDEVRGFL
+686 ILITEDDDEVRCFL
-700 ERELSLHFKIRTAA
+700 ERELSPHFKTRTAA
-714 NGKDALRVLDEEEIS
+714 NGKDALRVLEEEEIS

-736 MPEMNGFELCRTIKS
+736 MPEMNGFELCRMIKS

>member
-1 MAVPYGWHSCATGY
+1 
-15 GTAMPSVWHCRATG
+15 
-29 MARLCQP
+29 
-36 CGKYVRPLFLYMK
+36 MK

-183 AAGNYAAHYLPPNA
+183 AAGNYAANYLPPNA

-242 RMELRR
+242 RMELRK

-267 AAREYFMA
+267 AAREYFIA

-518 MGSVRAISYTF
+518 MASVRAISYTF
-529 TSSMK
+529 TSSIK

-539 IDPDLLEKVLVNLLS
+539 IDPDLLEKVFFNLLS

-580 VIDTGSGIQ
+580 VVDTGSGIQ

-621 MHGGEIHVES
+621 MHGGEIRVES

-671 DSETKEILSKTYPYT
+671 DSETKAMLSITYPYT
-686 ILITEDDDEVRGFL
+686 ILITEDDDEVRSFL
-700 ERELSLHFKIRTAA
+700 EREFSLHFKIRTAA
-714 NGKDALRVLDEEEIS
+714 NGKDALRVLEEEEIS

>member
-1 MAVPYGWHSCATGY
+1 
-15 GTAMPSVWHCRATG
+15 
-29 MARLCQP
+29 
-36 CGKYVRPLFLYMK
+36 MK

-133 LIISPYQSEPITAVA
+133 LIISPYQSELITAVA

-242 RMELRR
+242 RMELRK

-334 IPLRTAPVDHQSA
+334 IPLRTAPVDYQSA

-518 MGSVRAISYTF
+518 MASVRAISYTI

-621 MHGGEIHVES
+621 MHGGEIRVES

-671 DSETKEILSKTYPYT
+671 DSETKEMLSKTYPYT

-714 NGKDALRVLDEEEIS
+714 NGKDALRVLEEEEIS

-804 QKLRERL
+804 RKLRERL

-826 KVESI
+826 KVESV